1 MTEQALSG
9 EDRPYSVREFSERVA
24 LAIKKW
30 PTAYVEGELVRFKFN
45 FSGHAYPALKDLDG
59 ASSIELVIF
68 ANVLN
73 ASPDSFKDGD
83 RVVVSGVM
91 DYYVPNGKLSL
102 KVSSIR
108 KVGLGDLL
116 VKIEELRQKLT
127 LEGVI
132 DPSKRKALPV
142 LPRKVGLITGKDSDA
157 EKDVLE
163 NARLRWPAVQFEIVN
178 TPVQGE
184 AAPPAVI
191 SAIKKLDADPEVDV
205 IIIARGGGAFLDLH
219 VFSDEALV
227 RAAAAADTPIV
238 SAIGHENDRPLLD
251 DVADLRASTPTDAA
265 KRTVPDAAQE
275 SANIEDYLARMV
287 NRIANFIHNQ
297 SNLIEQI
304 RTRPILANPFG
315 FIDEKTGEL
324 DRALDE
330 LRGEIVLRLDRS
342 DAKLAADQGVLRS
355 LSPQGVL
362 DRGYSVVRD
371 ESGHVINDASKVKP
385 KQSLKIRLAKGE
397 LEATAND

>member
-30 PTAYVEGELVRFKFN
+30 PTAYVEGELVRFKLN

-132 DPSKRKALPV
+132 DPS
-142 LPRKVGLITGKDSDA
+142 
-157 EKDVLE
+157 
-163 NARLRWPAVQFEIVN
+163 
-178 TPVQGE
+178 
-184 AAPPAVI
+184 
-191 SAIKKLDADPEVDV
+191 
-205 IIIARGGGAFLDLH
+205 
-219 VFSDEALV
+219 
-227 RAAAAADTPIV
+227 
-238 SAIGHENDRPLLD
+238 
-251 DVADLRASTPTDAA
+251 
-265 KRTVPDAAQE
+265 
-275 SANIEDYLARMV
+275 
-287 NRIANFIHNQ
+287 
-297 SNLIEQI
+297 
-304 RTRPILANPFG
+304 
-315 FIDEKTGEL
+315 
-324 DRALDE
+324 
-330 LRGEIVLRLDRS
+330 
-342 DAKLAADQGVLRS
+342 
-355 LSPQGVL
+355 
-362 DRGYSVVRD
+362 
-371 ESGHVINDASKVKP
+371 
-385 KQSLKIRLAKGE
+385 
-397 LEATAND
+397 